1 MSKKYLDDNGVLYLW
16 NKIKS
21 IFVAKEDG
29 KGLSTNDYTTAEKNK
44 LAGIATGANK
54 TVVDS
59 ALSSTSTNPVQ
70 NKVINSQIT
79 TLTSASHTHSNKDV
93 LDGITSDDYTNWQS
107 AKNKA
112 HTHSNKDVLDDIT
125 STDVLSW
132 NTSYLQTHEH
142 ENKTVLDG
150 ITAIDTALSSTST
163 NPVQNKVVKT
173 EFGKYLPLTGGTLT
187 GTLTGTTFI
196 GGLSGNAASATKLQ
210 YERNI
215 NGLSFNGTAD
225 RVNYASCSTA
235 AATAAKEVS
244 CAGFAL
250 VTGAEI
256 TVKFTVT
263 NTASSPTL
271 NVGGTGAKPIY
282 YRGSAI
288 SAGYLAANRTYT
300 FRYNG
305 TQYDL
310 VGDID
315 TNTTYS
321 AATTSKA
328 GLMSAADKTKLD
340 GIATGAN
347 KITVDSS
354 LDSESTNPV
363 QNKVIA
369 AALNGKVSSASVGK
383 ANGIATLDSNGLV
396 PSSQLP
402 SYVDDVI
409 EGYYYN
415 SKFYKESAHTT
426 EITGE
431 TGKIYVDLSTN
442 NSYRYSG
449 STFVLITSSDMVAI
463 TNAEID
469 TLCV

>member
-1 MSKKYLDDNGVLYLW
+1 MGKNYLDDNGVLYLW
-16 NKIKS
+16 SKIKS
-21 IFVAKEDG
+21 IFVAKEEG
-29 KGLSTNDYTTAEKNK
+29 KGLSSNDYTTEEKNK

-59 ALSSTSTNPVQ
+59 SLSSTSTNPVQ
-70 NKVINSQIT
+70 NKVI
-79 TLTSASHTHSNKDV
+79 A
-93 LDGITSDDYTNWQS
+93 
-107 AKNKA
+107 AKFDN
-112 HTHSNKDVLDDIT
+112 
-125 STDVLSW
+125 
-132 NTSYLQTHEH
+132 
-142 ENKTVLDG
+142 
-150 ITAIDTALSSTST
+150 
-163 NPVQNKVVKT
+163 
-173 EFGKYLPLTGGTLT
+173 YLPLTGGTLT
-187 GTLTGTTFI
+187 GELTGTTFV
-196 GGLSGNAASATKLQ
+196 GSLTGNASSASKL
-210 YERNI
+210 ETSRNI

-235 AATAAKEVS
+235 ASTAAKTVD
-244 CAGFAL
+244 CTGFAL

-256 TVKFTVT
+256 TVKFTVN

-271 NVGGTGAKPIY
+271 NVNGTGAKAIY
-282 YRGSAI
+282 YRGAAI
-288 SAGYLAANRTYT
+288 TAGYLAANRTYT

-321 AATTSKA
+321 AATTSA
-328 GLMSAADKTKLD
+328 DGLMSAADKTKLD

-347 KITVDSS
+347 KTTVDSELS
-354 LDSESTNPV
+354 STSTNPV
-363 QNKVIA
+363 QNKVINT
-369 AALNGKVSSASVGK
+369 ALASKISTSTKGQPNGV
-383 ANGIATLDSNGLV
+383 ATLGSDGLI

-402 SYVDDVI
+402 SYVDDVV

-415 SKFYKESAHTT
+415 SKFYKESEHTT

-442 NSYRYSG
+442 NSYRYGG

-463 TNAEID
+463 TNSEID
-469 TLCV
+469 SICV

>member
-21 IFVAKEDG
+21 FFVAKEDG

-70 NKVINSQIT
+70 NKVINAQIT
-79 TLTSASHTHSNKDV
+79 TLTSSSHTHSNKDV
-93 LDGITSDDYTNWQS
+93 LDDITSDDYTNWQS

-112 HTHSNKDVLDDIT
+112 HTHSNKDTLDDIT

-132 NTSYLQTHEH
+132 NTSYLQAHEH
-142 ENKTVLDG
+142 ENKAVLDS

-235 AATAAKEVS
+235 ASTAAKTVD
-244 CAGFAL
+244 CTGFAL

-263 NTASSPTL
+263 NTAASPTL
-271 NVGGTGAKPIY
+271 NVNGTGAKPIY

-328 GLMSAADKTKLD
+328 GLMSAADKTKLN

>member
-1 MSKKYLDDNGVLYLW
+1 M
-16 NKIKS
+16 
-21 IFVAKEDG
+21 
-29 KGLSTNDYTTAEKNK
+29 
-44 LAGIATGANK
+44 
-54 TVVDS
+54 
-59 ALSSTSTNPVQ
+59 
-70 NKVINSQIT
+70 
-79 TLTSASHTHSNKDV
+79 
-93 LDGITSDDYTNWQS
+93 
-107 AKNKA
+107 
-112 HTHSNKDVLDDIT
+112 
-125 STDVLSW
+125 
-132 NTSYLQTHEH
+132 HEH
-142 ENKTVLDG
+142 ENKTVLDS

-210 YERNI
+210 YKRNI
-215 NGLSFNGTAD
+215 NGLEFDGTAD
-225 RVNYASCSTA
+225 RASYGSCSTA

-244 CAGFAL
+244 CTGFVL

-271 NVGGTGAKPIY
+271 NVQSTGAKPIY
-282 YRGSAI
+282 YRGAAI
-288 SAGYLAANRTYT
+288 PAGYLAANRTYT

-315 TNTTYS
+315 TNTTYP

-354 LDSESTNPV
+354 LDSKSTNPV
-363 QNKVIA
+363 QNKAIV

-383 ANGIATLDSNGLV
+383 ANGIATLDSNGLI

-426 EITGE
+426 EITRE